1 MQKRSLANK
10 TTSFN
15 SLNLLFDYN
24 LNELDKLTENTV
36 ETISTTNEQD
46 ALYIVMPAYNEE
58 ANIEAV
64 VRDWYPILAGKDAS
78 SRLIVADAGS
88 TDATHDILL
97 NMQEEL
103 PQLEILTDS
112 GKKHG
117 PKLIALYNNV
127 VQRTE
132 RERERERTRQTAAA
146 TFAEVT
152 LICPLAI
159 GRVDFVGCCLS
170 C

>member
-36 ETISTTNEQD
+36 ETISTTNDQD

-132 RERERERTRQTAAA
+132 RERENKADCRSY
-146 TFAEVT
+146 F
-152 LICPLAI
+152 C
-159 GRVDFVGCCLS
+159 
-170 C
+170 